1 MFIIRTVFWVSLVIL
16 LVPFG
21 QGNNANIIGA
31 TKHAVKGSDQFCN
44 RNVDICNISQEV
56 WASLKYKAAY
66 GFEMIAGAAKE
77 IRENSKS
84 PYNPAYRAR
93 ENAWRTD
100 NVEQKSAKK
109 VAFSSQNTLSA
120 SDLEPGWSFE
130 GQPNTRKS
138 SL

>member
-16 LVPFG
+16 LLPIG

-31 TKHAVKGSDQFCN
+31 TKHAVNGSEQFCN
-44 RNVDICNISQEV
+44 RNVDICNIGQEV
-56 WASLKYKAAY
+56 WASLKYKASY

-84 PYNPAYRAR
+84 PYAPAYRAR
-93 ENAWRTD
+93 ENDWNTGSLDKKAT
-100 NVEQKSAKK
+100 KK
-109 VAFSSQNTLSA
+109 VAFNSQNTLSA

-130 GQPNTRKS
+130 GQP